1 MEQAVAARLQTS
13 IRGLSPQAGG
23 FRRRP
28 NRPSSV
34 GRGSR
39 RSLTHRPLGRLP
51 CVTASVYQAPAVPY
65 HTPIR
70 GSLSTPNIAALSS
83 GEQYNTKQTP
93 LATIIFEFLFCAS
106 AQGEDSKEKKGC
118 GGKEEWKEN
127 PFVNFGTKAPQALRH
142 GSADCPWS
150 IRCRGYGFLRGRPGF
165 LFGRA
170 SRAAFFGS
178 TAGLKSGYFAM

>member
-1 MEQAVAARLQTS
+1 MTEQTFRMKLKRLAKDLTVGVGACVKRERPAQT
-13 IRGLSPQAGG
+13 AGG
-23 FRRRP
+23 PRDP
-28 NRPSSV
+28 
-34 GRGSR
+34 RG
-39 RSLTHRPLGRLP
+39 
-51 CVTASVYQAPAVPY
+51 A
-65 HTPIR
+65 
-70 GSLSTPNIAALSS
+70 
-83 GEQYNTKQTP
+83 P

-118 GGKEEWKEN
+118 GGKEEGRKN
-127 PFVNFGTKAPQALRH
+127 PFVNFGTKALQALRH

-165 LFGRA
+165 PFGRA